1 MIYLRSYINFNLI
14 ISTGKLIIKT
24 VVFNKAW
31 REFYLGF
38 AIKKQNK
45 TKIKNQHPPPK
56 KKRKK
61 KTPKRTLKCL
71 ILPPEKKQLKK
82 HLKIFKTWNGR
93 VSQIFIT
100 CISTIIWRINTH
112 NITNQAITG
121 RLILHTLFQI
131 ISYLVNIEFL
141 QFFKNLAVT
150 FCQYRLNVCLFS

>member
-1 MIYLRSYINFNLI
+1 MRQI
-14 ISTGKLIIKT
+14 ISDMHRYWHPVYASLSDSGILAF
-24 VVFNKAW
+24 VVW
-31 REFYLGF
+31 GVH
-38 AIKKQNK
+38 IPPPP
-45 TKIKNQHPPPK
+45 TPPK
-56 KKRKK
+56 KKKK

-71 ILPPEKKQLKK
+71 ILPPEEKQLKK

>member
-1 MIYLRSYINFNLI
+1 MRQI
-14 ISTGKLIIKT
+14 ISDMHRYCHLTHPVYARLSDSGILEF
-24 VVFNKAW
+24 VVWGVHIPPNP
-31 REFYLGF
+31 
-38 AIKKQNK
+38 
-45 TKIKNQHPPPK
+45 PPPK
-56 KKRKK
+56 KKEQKK
-61 KTPKRTLKCL
+61 PKNTPKRTLKCL